1 MNSSQ
6 TQPASLISRLQA
18 ASITSSFVVGAE
30 GSATSPDGTSKGLG
44 NASDLE
50 LLKALRRNS
59 NVVLTSGLTA
69 RLEEY
74 RMPGTADLAIF
85 TSHGVSELSLNP
97 KPGQRL
103 LILSPPAVASY
114 SAALTVLKA
123 QYAKVHVEFGPRGFG
138 EILGML
144 DLVVISSR
152 SKIGVERFI
161 ASANLEAESSFEL
174 TNLFVTLC
182 VGRGKGIND

>member
-1 MNSSQ
+1 
-6 TQPASLISRLQA
+6 
-18 ASITSSFVVGAE
+18 
-30 GSATSPDGTSKGLG
+30 LG

-50 LLKALRRNS
+50 LLKTLRRHS
-59 NVVLTSGLTA
+59 DVVLTSGLTA
-69 RLEEY
+69 RLEGY
-74 RMPGTADLAIF
+74 KMPGTADLAIF
-85 TSHGVSELSLNP
+85 TSHGVSALSLNP
-97 KPGQRL
+97 KPSQRL

-114 SAALTVLKA
+114 SEALSGLKD
-123 QYAKVHVEFGPRGFG
+123 QYPKVHVEFGPRGFG

-161 ASANLEAESSFEL
+161 ASANLEAESYFDL
-174 TNLFVTLC
+174 PNLFVTLC

>member
-1 MNSSQ
+1 M
-6 TQPASLISRLQA
+6 
-18 ASITSSFVVGAE
+18 TSSFVVGAE
-30 GSATSPDGTSKGLG
+30 GSVTSPDGTSKGLG

-50 LLKALRRNS
+50 LLKTLRRNS

-69 RLEEY
+69 RLEHY
-74 RMPGTADLAIF
+74 KMPATADLAIF
-85 TSHGVSELSLNP
+85 TSHGVNELSLNP
-97 KPGQRL
+97 KPGQGL

-152 SKIGVERFI
+152 SRIGVERFI
-161 ASANLEAESSFEL
+161 ESSDLEVESSFEL
-174 TNLFVTLC
+174 PNLFVTLC
-182 VGRGKGIND
+182 VGRGKGKND